1 MNDFLN
7 RANAKY
13 YRIDI
18 ASPAHLVNTVDM
30 LILIGKAY

>member
-1 MNDFLN
+1 MNDFPN

-13 YRIDI
+13 YRIDT
-18 ASPAHLVNTVDM
+18 ASPAHLVLTVGF

>member
-1 MNDFLN
+1 MNDFPN

-18 ASPAHLVNTVDM
+18 ASPAHLVKTVD
-30 LILIGKAY
+30 ILNVIGKAY